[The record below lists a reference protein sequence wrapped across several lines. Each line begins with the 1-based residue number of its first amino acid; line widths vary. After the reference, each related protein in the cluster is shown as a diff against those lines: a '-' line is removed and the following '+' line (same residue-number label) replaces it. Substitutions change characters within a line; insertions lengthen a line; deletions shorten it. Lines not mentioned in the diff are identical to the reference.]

1 MSNSKLK
8 KIKYGIKNGTK
19 ITLKLSSNVLG
30 NFLHKLLLINTKDL
44 RFRKDF
50 TNNSAANIKL
60 TKTQLRRIGGF
71 FSRLLGPLLK
81 SGLPLMKNGL
91 KPLAKGVLKQLGLTA
106 TVSATDAAIHKK
118 ISGSGNTKVIIS
130 NEQMNDI
137 MKMVQ

>member
-19 ITLKLSSNVLG
+19 ITLKLSSNVVG
-30 NFLHKLLLINTKDL
+30 NFLHKLLLINTKD
-44 RFRKDF
+44 F

-60 TKTQLRRIGGF
+60 SKTQLRRIGGF

-91 KPLAKGVLKQLGLTA
+91 KPLAKCVLIPLG
-106 TVSATDAAIHKK
+106 
-118 ISGSGNTKVIIS
+118 
-130 NEQMNDI
+130 
-137 MKMVQ
+137 

>member
-19 ITLKLSSNVLG
+19 ITLKLSSNVVG

-60 TKTQLRRIGGF
+60 SKTQLRRIGGF

-91 KPLAKGVLKQLGLTA
+91 KPLAKCVLIPLG
-106 TVSATDAAIHKK
+106 
-118 ISGSGNTKVIIS
+118 
-130 NEQMNDI
+130 
-137 MKMVQ
+137 

>member
-19 ITLKLSSNVLG
+19 ITLKLSSNVVG
-30 NFLHKLLLINTKDL
+30 NFLHKLLLINTKD
-44 RFRKDF
+44 F

-60 TKTQLRRIGGF
+60 SKTQLRRIGGF

-91 KPLAKGVLKQLGLTA
+91 KPLAKCVLIPLGWTA

-137 MKMVQ
+137 MQIVQ

>member
-19 ITLKLSSNVLG
+19 ITLKLSSNVVG
-30 NFLHKLLLINTKDL
+30 NFLHKLLLINTKD
-44 RFRKDF
+44 F

-60 TKTQLRRIGGF
+60 SKTQLRRIGGF

>member
-19 ITLKLSSNVLG
+19 ITLKLSSNVVG
-30 NFLHKLLLINTKDL
+30 NFLHKLLLINTKD
-44 RFRKDF
+44 F

-60 TKTQLRRIGGF
+60 SKTQLRRIGGF

-91 KPLAKGVLKQLGLTA
+91 KPLAKCVLIPLGWTA

-137 MKMVQ
+137 MKIVQ

>member
-19 ITLKLSSNVLG
+19 ITLKLSSNVVG
-30 NFLHKLLLINTKDL
+30 NFLHKLLLINTKD
-44 RFRKDF
+44 FI
-50 TNNSAANIKL
+50 NNSAANIKL
-60 TKTQLRRIGGF
+60 SKTQLRRIGGF
-71 FSRLLGPLLK
+71 YSRLLGPLLK

-91 KPLAKGVLKQLGLTA
+91 KPLAKCVLIPLGWTA

-137 MKMVQ
+137 MKIVQ

>member
-19 ITLKLSSNVLG
+19 ITLKLSSNVVG
-30 NFLHKLLLINTKDL
+30 NFLHKLLLINTKD
-44 RFRKDF
+44 F

-60 TKTQLRRIGGF
+60 SKTQLRRIGGF

-106 TVSATDAAIHKK
+106 TVSATDAAIHKN

-137 MKMVQ
+137 MKIVQ

>member
-19 ITLKLSSNVLG
+19 ITLNLSSNVVG
-30 NFLHKLLLINTKDL
+30 NFLHKLLLINTKD
-44 RFRKDF
+44 F

-60 TKTQLRRIGGF
+60 SKTQLRRIGGF

-91 KPLAKGVLKQLGLTA
+91 KPLAKCVLIPLGWTA

-137 MKMVQ
+137 MKIVQ

>member
-19 ITLKLSSNVLG
+19 ITLKLSSNVVG
-30 NFLHKLLLINTKDL
+30 NFLHKLLLINTKD
-44 RFRKDF
+44 F

-60 TKTQLRRIGGF
+60 SKTQLRRIGGF

-91 KPLAKGVLKQLGLTA
+91 KPLAKCVLIPLGWTA